1 MKGSLFL
8 LQSEDDSGNDSD
20 SSERSGKRKR
30 FDDEA
35 IEKRR
40 EKRLWDENRFVL
52 YIYTHMV
59 VLVKSKIH
67 QATLY
72 QSKIR
77 DKVDQLCTLFFPA
90 ENIRIFESLY
100 VILRINWLT
109 SSTVKT
115 VHKQKGKLEALFIN
129 VPFIYKGIR
138 GRDRMVVV
146 GFTTT
151 CAISAYHH

>member
-1 MKGSLFL
+1 M
-8 LQSEDDSGNDSD
+8 QSEDDSGNDSD

-67 QATLY
+67 QATLF

-77 DKVDQLCTLFFPA
+77 DKVDQLCTLFFFPA
-90 ENIRIFESLY
+90 ENIRIF
-100 VILRINWLT
+100 
-109 SSTVKT
+109 VK
-115 VHKQKGKLEALFIN
+115 VCMSFSE
-129 VPFIYKGIR
+129 
-138 GRDRMVVV
+138 
-146 GFTTT
+146 
-151 CAISAYHH
+151 